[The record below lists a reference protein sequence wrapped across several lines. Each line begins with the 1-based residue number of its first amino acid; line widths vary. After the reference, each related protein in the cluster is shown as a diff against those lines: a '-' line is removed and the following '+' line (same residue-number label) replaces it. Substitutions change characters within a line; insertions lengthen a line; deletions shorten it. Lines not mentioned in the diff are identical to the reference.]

1 MRIKNWENVEH
12 ICQNWG
18 ERGKRGEKGKFGI
31 FHLAPVHDM

>member
-1 MRIKNWENVEH
+1 MRIKNWENVEQ

-18 ERGKRGEKGKFGI
+18 ERGETGKFGI